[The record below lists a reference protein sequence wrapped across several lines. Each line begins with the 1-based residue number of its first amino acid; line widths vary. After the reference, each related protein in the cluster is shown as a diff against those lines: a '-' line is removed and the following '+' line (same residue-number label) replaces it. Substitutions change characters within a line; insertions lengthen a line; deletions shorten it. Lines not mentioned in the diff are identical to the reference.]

1 MTILPRFLLAAVS
14 AYMALPALAA
24 VDLIVHNGK
33 IYSAEPNQPLQQA
46 LAVEDGAI
54 RAIGSDADILALQEE
69 GTKLMDLGGKV
80 LMPGFID
87 THAHVVM
94 AGLELVGANLQ
105 IQFLPF
111 DELEQKLRDWR
122 DDGSAWM
129 GDILSV
135 AGVPSDYW
143 SHVDEL
149 ERRFNQGEWKDVPIA
164 FSGWDHHTGWAN
176 RPMLERAGITAASVR
191 ALEGE
196 ALATIGHH
204 DDMRPNGFLV
214 DAGFSK
220 MLEQLPQPNQQQ
232 LENAA
237 QRAQE
242 YLHSLGITAWM
253 DPLSNAYPND
263 AFYEFKPTAQSLGVL
278 PAYKALA
285 ERGELK
291 AHVAA
296 LMLAHSKSTP
306 DDLEVIEQVRQQFL
320 GVPNLSL
327 PGIKIFAD
335 GVAEY
340 PAQSAA
346 MIEPYKNSLK
356 YGELMIDPAHFGE
369 LVSAAE
375 QRGWLVH
382 VHAIGDRAVR
392 EALNG
397 IEQARKT
404 HPSNIQHSVTH
415 LQMVNPKEF
424 SRFKPLNVIASM
436 QLYWAMGDEAGIDM
450 VQPYISALAF
460 RHQYPARSLN
470 QQGATIA
477 GASDWPVTT
486 PDPWKAIYQAV
497 SRKGPKGLLAAAEAI
512 DRETMFAAYTINA
525 AKALQLAE
533 TIGSLAPGKQAD
545 FIVLDRDV
553 FRVETE
559 DLRDTRV
566 LQTFFA
572 GREVYRAEGF

>member
-1 MTILPRFLLAAVS
+1 MLTFPRTLLAA
-14 AYMALPALAA
+14 AFACTALPALAA

-33 IYSAEPNQPLQQA
+33 IYSAEPDQPLQQA
-46 LAVEDGAI
+46 LAVENGAI
-54 RAIGSDADILALQEE
+54 RALGSNDEILALQEAD
-69 GTKLMDLGGKV
+69 TRLIDLGGKV

-94 AGLELVGANLQ
+94 AGLELVGANLE

-111 DELEQKLRDWR
+111 DELEQKLRNWR
-122 DDGSAWM
+122 DDGTAWM

-135 AGVPSDYW
+135 AGMPSDYW
-143 SHVDEL
+143 GHVDEL

-176 RPMLERAGITAASVR
+176 QRMLERAGITADTVR

-204 DDMRPNGFLV
+204 EDMRPNGFLV

-237 QRAQE
+237 KRAQE

-263 AFYEFKPTAQSLGVL
+263 AFYEFKPTPETLGVL
-278 PAYKALA
+278 PTYKALS

-306 DDLEVIEQVRQQFL
+306 EDLAIIEQVRQQFL
-320 GVPNLSL
+320 NVPNLTL

-356 YGELMIDPAHFGE
+356 YGELMIDPQHFGE
-369 LVSAAE
+369 LVSAADK
-375 QRGWLVH
+375 RGWLVH
-382 VHAIGDRAVR
+382 IHAIGDRAVR

-397 IEQARKT
+397 IEWARKAGAST
-404 HPSNIQHSVTH
+404 IQHSVTH

-424 SRFKPLNVIASM
+424 ARFKPLNVIASM
-436 QLYWAMGDEAGIDM
+436 QLYWAMADEASIDM
-450 VQPYISALAF
+450 VQPYISAMAF
-460 RHQYPARSLN
+460 RHQYPARSLHK
-470 QQGATIA
+470 QGATIA

-512 DRETMFAAYTINA
+512 DRETMFAAYTLNA
-525 AKALQLAE
+525 AKALQLSD

-553 FRVETE
+553 FNVETDE
-559 DLRDTRV
+559 LKETRV

-572 GREVYRAEGF
+572 GHEVYRAENL